1 MSWVNNWIFQ
11 KKKEEGEKRRK
22 NICNNSANK
31 CFFFFFL
38 IKQDNKSTFQF
49 QYQNPGLKKKTSD
62 CD

>member
-31 CFFFFFL
+31 CFFFFL

>member
-1 MSWVNNWIFQ
+1 MTGFFRRK
-11 KKKEEGEKRRK
+11 KKKEKRGEK
-22 NICNNSANK
+22 ISATILLISGNL
-31 CFFFFFL
+31 FLFFL